1 MTTRREVIR
10 LLAAAP
16 LAHFAITLDDVDR
29 AVDHAEEA
37 LQQGRPFRPAFYTPE
52 EWRLVRTLADII
64 IPRDARSG
72 SATDAGVPEFLD
84 FMMTAY
90 PDMQK
95 PMREGL
101 AWLDAES
108 GRRTGKPFTATSLAE
123 QTGLLDDIAF
133 PRRAPESVRPGV
145 TFFSRFRDLT
155 ASGFWSSRIGV
166 ADLQYRGN
174 TAVAAWNGCPPAAL
188 RKMGVSYRTPG

>member
-1 MTTRREVIR
+1 MTTRRHVIQ

-16 LAHFAITLDDVDR
+16 LAGFSIAMEDVER
-29 AVDHAEEA
+29 AVDDAANA
-37 LQQGRPFRPAFYTPE
+37 LQQGRPFRPAFYSAE
-52 EWRLVRTLADII
+52 EWPLVRALADIL

-84 FMMTAY
+84 FIMTAY

-95 PMREGL
+95 PMRDGL
-101 AWLDAES
+101 AWLNDES
-108 GRRTGKPFTATSLAE
+108 RRRHTKTFLASSATERA
-123 QTGLLDDIAF
+123 GVLDDIAF
-133 PRRAPESVRPGV
+133 PQRASEAMRPGV
-145 TFFSRFRDLT
+145 TFFTRFRDLT

-174 TAVAAWNGCPPAAL
+174 TALAAWNGCPPAAL
-188 RKMGVSYRTPG
+188 RKMGVSYT